1 MKEKLSPGYRWA
13 DCKRFPRLHA
23 SPFFRLEPAAGH
35 NARARTCTR
44 TTQKFDLLSLPC
56 SAITAGLKSHL
67 LLLWTR
73 FIGIV
78 MGAHSSTVFFF
89 FFFFFY
95 LIWKCPATNVLC
107 CSSSVQTHTH
117 THTRHLFLPSCTRT
131 THSWRCLGAYTVSV
145 VRQQE
150 RRTVIVIW
158 PPSGGERYMCPR
170 LNGPSDGSFLF
181 LFLSLSRGRGLLTRC
196 GQSYQHNFF
205 FFFFFFQRGRLW
217 YI

>member
-117 THTRHLFLPSCTRT
+117 TTLVPSFV
-131 THSWRCLGAYTVSV
+131 YTDDTQLEMFGGLYSF
-145 VRQQE
+145 
-150 RRTVIVIW
+150 
-158 PPSGGERYMCPR
+158 SGEAAG
-170 LNGPSDGSFLF
+170 
-181 LFLSLSRGRGLLTRC
+181 T
-196 GQSYQHNFF
+196 
-205 FFFFFFQRGRLW
+205 
-217 YI
+217 

>member
-1 MKEKLSPGYRWA
+1 MKEKLSPSYRWA

-89 FFFFFY
+89 FFFFFFY

-117 THTRHLFLPSCTRT
+117 THDTC
-131 THSWRCLGAYTVSV
+131 
-145 VRQQE
+145 
-150 RRTVIVIW
+150 
-158 PPSGGERYMCPR
+158 
-170 LNGPSDGSFLF
+170 SFLRVHGRHTAGDVLGLIQF
-181 LFLSLSRGRGLLTRC
+181 QWWGSRNVGR
-196 GQSYQHNFF
+196 
-205 FFFFFFQRGRLW
+205 W
-217 YI
+217 

>member
-89 FFFFFY
+89 FFFFY

-117 THTRHLFLPSCTRT
+117 DTCSFLRVHGGHTAGDVF
-131 THSWRCLGAYTVSV
+131 GAYTVSV